1 MMILILF
8 IVQYKLIYIKNMN
21 ELLENTWVATE
32 GTGREI
38 FEFKAGD
45 LTQALIVCEMYN
57 ATLIGK
63 KE

>member
-1 MMILILF
+1 MTF
-8 IVQYKLIYIKNMN
+8 TK
-21 ELLENTWVATE
+21 ENTWVATE
-32 GTGREI
+32 GTGRET
-38 FEFKAGD
+38 FEFNAGD